1 MGGDATTITLAIDA
15 TGTFDHIRYR
25 VGTPMNDNGR
35 AGGTAVLTLP
45 TTEGPA
51 LHALNLNADPAWA
64 GFGSVAPTTTRA
76 IPAPAMACVQG
87 SVRPGVEHGSSV
99 T

>member
-1 MGGDATTITLAIDA
+1 MERGIVMFQEDDPTTCVPGAITDFAATASLGVGGDATTITLAIDA

-35 AGGTAVLTLP
+35 AGGTAVLTRP

-51 LHALNLNADPAWA
+51 RHALNLNADDAWN
-64 GFGSVAPTTTRA
+64 GWP
-76 IPAPAMACVQG
+76 
-87 SVRPGVEHGSSV
+87 
-99 T
+99 